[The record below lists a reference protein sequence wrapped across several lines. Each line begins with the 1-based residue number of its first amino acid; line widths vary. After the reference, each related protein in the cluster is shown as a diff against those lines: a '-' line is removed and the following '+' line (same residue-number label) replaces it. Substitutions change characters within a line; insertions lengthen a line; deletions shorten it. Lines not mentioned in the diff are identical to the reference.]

1 MIDVSHENEDVLIN
15 FMRARNPGTTI
26 HSFIWPPRR
35 DECWV
40 PFEHVLRNVKQ
51 PLQITE
57 GQVKQYKL
65 DSSKF
70 ELVMDSFEKFMNSN
84 IN

>member
-1 MIDVSHENEDVLIN
+1 
-15 FMRARNPGTTI
+15 MRARNLCTTI
-26 HSFIWPPRR
+26 HSFICPPRR

-51 PLQITE
+51 PLLQITE
-57 GQVKQYKL
+57 GRFKQYKL
-65 DSSKF
+65 VSSEF
-70 ELVMDSFEKFMNSN
+70 ELAMDSFKKFMNSN